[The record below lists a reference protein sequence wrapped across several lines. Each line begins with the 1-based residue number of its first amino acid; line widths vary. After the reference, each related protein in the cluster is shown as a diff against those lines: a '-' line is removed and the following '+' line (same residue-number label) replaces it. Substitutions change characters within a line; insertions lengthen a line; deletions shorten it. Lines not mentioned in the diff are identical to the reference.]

1 MIEKM
6 TIELDL
12 SAYNGAEL
20 TRMEKDGSTVKG
32 IFIPTEP
39 NAIYV
44 DRQGRARSYLRI
56 VAPRRRIV
64 GKLYLIVQHWTGK
77 MRAKLTPMGYSPVF
91 VGCIQSMQ
99 EKNGSATL
107 DMKEVLGHD

>member
-44 DRQGRARSYLRI
+44 DRHGKAISYLRI
-56 VAPRRRIV
+56 VTPKRRIV
-64 GKLYLIVQHWTGK
+64 GKIYLLVQYWTRK
-77 MRAKLTPMGYSPVF
+77 MKTKLTPMGYSPAF

>member
-39 NAIYV
+39 NAILLPK
-44 DRQGRARSYLRI
+44 G
-56 VAPRRRIV
+56 
-64 GKLYLIVQHWTGK
+64 W
-77 MRAKLTPMGYSPVF
+77 AKALP
-91 VGCIQSMQ
+91 
-99 EKNGSATL
+99 
-107 DMKEVLGHD
+107 

>member
-20 TRMEKDGSTVKG
+20 TRMEKDGGYVRG

-44 DRQGRARSYLRI
+44 DRHGKARSYLRI
-56 VAPRRRIV
+56 VTPKRRIV
-64 GKLYLIVQHWTGK
+64 GKIYLLVQYWTRK
-77 MRAKLTPMGYSPVF
+77 MTDKLSSMGYAPAF

-99 EKNGSATL
+99 EKNGRATL